1 MDELFSAD
9 PLVTIVRNMRIIK
22 IILYYLLLASS
33 LYAGTAII
41 SPLYGTGWHFS
52 LASMYGAVFSVL
64 FVGSDLWLHHKI
76 SRLIALSILALT
88 YLMSFE
94 YYLFCDEYRF
104 VVHQGSNEKIFLADI
119 GKFHEYWFY
128 QGLLVAYLLLAIVF
142 SHLLTERKLL
152 MKQDN
157 G

>member
-1 MDELFSAD
+1 MDKLFSAD

-33 LYAGTAII
+33 LYAGTGII

-52 LASMYGAVFSVL
+52 LASMYWAVFSVL

-104 VVHQGSNEKIFLADI
+104 VVHQGSNEKIFQQTQAIFISI
-119 GKFHEYWFY
+119 GFTKVCWLPICSWQLFF
-128 QGLLVAYLLLAIVF
+128 ASID
-142 SHLLTERKLL
+142 RK
-152 MKQDN
+152 KVIDEA

>member
-1 MDELFSAD
+1 
-9 PLVTIVRNMRIIK
+9 
-22 IILYYLLLASS
+22 
-33 LYAGTAII
+33 
-41 SPLYGTGWHFS
+41 
-52 LASMYGAVFSVL
+52 
-64 FVGSDLWLHHKI
+64 
-76 SRLIALSILALT
+76 
-88 YLMSFE
+88 MSFE

-119 GKFHEYWFY
+119 GNFHQYWFY

>member
-33 LYAGTAII
+33 LYAGTGII

-52 LASMYGAVFSVL
+52 LASMYWAVFSVL

-104 VVHQGSNEKIFLADI
+104 VVHQGSNEKIFQQTQANFMSI
-119 GKFHEYWFY
+119 GFIKVCWLPICSWQLFFRIY
-128 QGLLVAYLLLAIVF
+128 
-142 SHLLTERKLL
+142 
-152 MKQDN
+152 
-157 G
+157 